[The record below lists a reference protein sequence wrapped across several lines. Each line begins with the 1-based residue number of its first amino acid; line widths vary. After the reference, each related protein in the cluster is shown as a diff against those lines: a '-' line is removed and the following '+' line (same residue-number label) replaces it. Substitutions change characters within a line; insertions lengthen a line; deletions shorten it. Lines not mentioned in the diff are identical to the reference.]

1 VSDRRRLE
9 FELVEAIPPTVNSG
23 KLPCLNYVAAGVA
36 RTMSLMTRQAVP
48 TKSSPDPSIRRSR
61 AVSASVATRGA
72 RTQLLRLALTF
83 LY

>member
-9 FELVEAIPPTVNSG
+9 FELVEAISPTVNSG
-23 KLPCLNYVAAGVA
+23 KLPCLNVAAGVA